1 MVLQKTIRSQL
12 VALKICRWYLFRF
25 NRAMGFQIAI
35 NANIRYHGLSF
46 IMPAN
51 PIAPQSKK
59 PD

>member
-1 MVLQKTIRSQL
+1 
-12 VALKICRWYLFRF
+12 
-25 NRAMGFQIAI
+25 MGFQIAI

>member
-1 MVLQKTIRSQL
+1 MGKTVRSQL
-12 VALKICRWYLFRF
+12 AALKICRWYLVIL

-51 PIAPQSKK
+51 PIAPQSKNQIK
-59 PD
+59 D

>member
-1 MVLQKTIRSQL
+1 MGKTVRSQL
-12 VALKICRWYLFRF
+12 AALKTCRGYLFRF
-25 NRAMGFQIAI
+25 NRAMAFQIAI

>member
-1 MVLQKTIRSQL
+1 MVWEETVRLQL
-12 VALKICRWYLFRF
+12 AALKTCSSYLFRF

>member
-1 MVLQKTIRSQL
+1 MGKTARLQFA
-12 VALKICRWYLFRF
+12 ALKTCSSYLVTF
-25 NRAMGFQIAI
+25 NHAVGFQIAI

-51 PIAPQSKK
+51 PITPKSKK

>member
-1 MVLQKTIRSQL
+1 MVWEKTVRLQL
-12 VALKICRWYLFRF
+12 VALKICSPYLVVF
-25 NRAMGFQIAI
+25 NRAMAFQIAI

-51 PIAPQSKK
+51 PIAPQSEK